1 VGTEFSCEEAES
13 GCELTTHAMAKLI
26 LHLPDGSMRDI
37 PLEPGRTTIGRRAD
51 NDIHLGF
58 PAVSAEHA
66 AVVTVQSDSFLHD
79 LGSTNGTLVNGN
91 RVTKH
96 FLRDHDKIDIGRQH
110 LVYVMNEAET
120 IDALPPDAL
129 SQEMRSLEERVDD
142 LVRSEAPKPLPPPI
156 PEPADVA
163 PDRPRTLADELL
175 ADLMETQDEAS
186 AVAVASV
193 ADAVIKVLTGP
204 NAGQATPMTRPEF
217 VLGRRGAQIAA
228 IRRGDSGYRLVPLAD
243 EHRPTVNGSAVERE
257 GVELAFGDTL
267 DVAGVKL
274 RFERAA

>member
-1 VGTEFSCEEAES
+1 
-13 GCELTTHAMAKLI
+13 MAKLI

-129 SQEMRSLEERVDD
+129 SQEMRSLEERVDG
-142 LVRSEAPKPLPPPI
+142 LVRSEAPKPLPPPV

-186 AVAVASV
+186 AAVVASV